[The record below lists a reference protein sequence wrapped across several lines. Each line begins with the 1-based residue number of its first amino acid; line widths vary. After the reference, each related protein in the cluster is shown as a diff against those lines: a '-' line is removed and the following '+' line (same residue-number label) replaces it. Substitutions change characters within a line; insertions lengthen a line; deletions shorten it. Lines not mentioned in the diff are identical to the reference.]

1 LWRRVKPLLG
11 SGGLH
16 IAHCTLRIAHF
27 EIGLARKT
35 LRTRTDLAAAG
46 CNRDPDF
53 NAQPMPNEQCPMSNK

>member
-1 LWRRVKPLLG
+1 
-11 SGGLH
+11 
-16 IAHCTLRIAHF
+16 LRIAHF